1 MKVVRMVAYVLLSML
16 ISTPAFAQQPASA
29 PAGSNSGKFWT
40 GLIVGAAGGTAV
52 ILGTTSLKTRDTTSG
67 NTPLG
72 AYDTCVALRTN
83 PVYRGNECDA
93 LKGPNT
99 ALVVGGAVLMA
110 AGTALMVWSR
120 ANNSIQFG
128 PGSVRFQ
135 HRMTF

>member
-1 MKVVRMVAYVLLSML
+1 MRAVRTVAYVLLSML
-16 ISTPAFAQQPASA
+16 LSTPAFAQQPATA
-29 PAGSNSGKFWT
+29 PAGPASGKFWT

-83 PVYRGNECDA
+83 PVYRGNECDV

-110 AGTALMVWSR
+110 AGTALMVWTR
-120 ANNSIQFG
+120 AHNSIQFG

>member
-16 ISTPAFAQQPASA
+16 ISTPAFAQQPSRA
-29 PAGSNSGKFWT
+29 PAGPASGKFWT

-52 ILGTTSLKTRDTTSG
+52 ILGTTTLKTRDTTSG
-67 NTPLG
+67 NTPIG